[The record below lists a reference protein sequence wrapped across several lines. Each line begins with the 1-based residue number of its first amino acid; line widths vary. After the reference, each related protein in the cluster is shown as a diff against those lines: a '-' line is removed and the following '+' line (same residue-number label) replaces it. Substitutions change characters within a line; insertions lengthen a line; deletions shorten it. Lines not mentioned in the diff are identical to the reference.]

1 MGNSVLS
8 ITLFKSFDKLG
19 QKLSAGF
26 LEERTSMNL
35 KNIVNKRNGDL
46 LRMWLPSMATYGAG
60 LGAMGI
66 FFTSDWVGGRLMKFF
81 PIYNK
86 KYDKP
91 AYNGASGN

>member
-1 MGNSVLS
+1 MSY
-8 ITLFKSFDKLG
+8 
-19 QKLSAGF
+19 
-26 LEERTSMNL
+26 R
-35 KNIVNKRNGDL
+35 
-46 LRMWLPSMATYGAG
+46 LPSMATYGAG
-60 LGAMGI
+60 LGAVGI

>member
-1 MGNSVLS
+1 
-8 ITLFKSFDKLG
+8 
-19 QKLSAGF
+19 
-26 LEERTSMNL
+26 
-35 KNIVNKRNGDL
+35 
-46 LRMWLPSMATYGAG
+46 MATYGAG
-60 LGAMGI
+60 LGAVAI